1 MTRGELL
8 FRGEQSA
15 RRRIKGVT
23 DGNAKKQKQETA
35 TSDQTGGGRGRRHTV
50 GLHVC
55 EQPPGAGGQRVE
67 GWDVERER
75 EERRC
80 GRIESTWS

>member
-23 DGNAKKQKQETA
+23 DGNAKKQKQETT
-35 TSDQTGGGRGRRHTV
+35 TSDQAGGGRGRRHTV

-75 EERRC
+75 ERKEDVE
-80 GRIESTWS
+80 G